1 MSGVIRVLF
10 VDDEPGLR
18 VTLPAILRREGFEV
32 KVASNVSEALA
43 LITAEKFDVLVAD
56 LNLGE
61 PGDGFTIVSAMRRV
75 QPRAVNLILT
85 GYPAFQ
91 AALRAI
97 HMQVDDFLIK
107 GTDPQKVLKTIRD
120 NLSYPRQ
127 PPEILTKRLALIIAG
142 NRQAIIDNWYSAV
155 ERDLEITQI
164 PLSRDDRVD
173 HLPDVLDELVQPT
186 AFLGDPGQ
194 QAHDAAVKHGQTRRQ
209 QKYTLSML
217 LKETRILQNT
227 IASCTQD
234 NLLHVDLS
242 CLISDMIDVN
252 DRMHQMLTDSLKT
265 FLQVNL
271 PETA

>member
-1 MSGVIRVLF
+1 MSDTTRLLF
-10 VDDEPGLR
+10 VDDEPGPR
-18 VTLPAILRREGFEV
+18 VTRPAILTREGFEV

-61 PGDGFTIVSAMRRV
+61 AGDGFTIVSAMRRV

-107 GTDPQKVLKTIRD
+107 GTDPHKVVKSIRD
-120 NLSYPRQ
+120 NLSHPRQ
-127 PPEILTKRLALIIAG
+127 NREILTKRLSIIIAE
-142 NRQAIIDNWYSAV
+142 NRQIIIDNWYCSV
-155 ERDLEITQI
+155 EGDPEITQI
-164 PLSRDDRVD
+164 SLSRDDRID
-173 HLPDVLDELVQPT
+173 HLPEVFDELVQPAPFEGAT
-186 AFLGDPGQ
+186 GK
-194 QAHDAAVKHGQTRRQ
+194 QAHRAAIQHGEARRQ

-227 IASCTQD
+227 IASCTQE
-234 NLLHVDLS
+234 NLLQVDLS
-242 CLISDMIDVN
+242 CLLADLN
-252 DRMHQMLTDSLKT
+252 DIYDRIHQMLDDSLKT
-265 FLQVNL
+265 FLRTDVH
-271 PETA
+271 EAA

>member
-1 MSGVIRVLF
+1 MSDTTRLLF

-18 VTLPAILRREGFEV
+18 VTWPAILTREGFEV

-61 PGDGFTIVSAMRRV
+61 AGDGFTIVSAMRRV

-107 GTDPQKVLKTIRD
+107 GTDPHKVVKSIRD
-120 NLSYPRQ
+120 NLSHPRQ
-127 PPEILTKRLALIIAG
+127 NREILTKRLSIIIAE
-142 NRQAIIDNWYSAV
+142 NRQIIIDNWYCSV
-155 ERDLEITQI
+155 EGD
-164 PLSRDDRVD
+164 P
-173 HLPDVLDELVQPT
+173 DELVQPAPFEGAT
-186 AFLGDPGQ
+186 GK
-194 QAHDAAVKHGQTRRQ
+194 QAHRAAIQHGEARRQ

-227 IASCTQD
+227 IASCTQE
-234 NLLHVDLS
+234 NLLQVDLS
-242 CLISDMIDVN
+242 CLLADLN
-252 DRMHQMLTDSLKT
+252 DIYDRIHQMLDDSLKT
-265 FLQVNL
+265 FLRTDVH
-271 PETA
+271 EAA